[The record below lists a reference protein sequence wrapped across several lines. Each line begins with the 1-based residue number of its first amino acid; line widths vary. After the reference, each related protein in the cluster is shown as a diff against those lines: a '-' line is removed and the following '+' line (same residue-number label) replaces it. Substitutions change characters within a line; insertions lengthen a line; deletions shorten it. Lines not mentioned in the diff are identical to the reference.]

1 MKFKNINIKR
11 FFTVDLWQ
19 HNHERVTSFRALC
32 VKLVKVMVL
41 AVQGFL
47 TDNCPLRASA
57 LTFYSIFSIVPV
69 AALIF
74 GIAKG
79 FGIEAML
86 KRELTEKFA
95 EHQMLLDKVM
105 GFAETTLRSARGG
118 MIASIGII
126 VLFWTVIKV
135 ISNIEYSFNDI
146 WGIKAHRSF
155 FRKFSDY
162 TSLILICPLLVVF
175 SSSATVFV
183 STQVSRFTE
192 STFLINTLSG
202 PFNIV
207 FANLLPYFLSWLLFT
222 FIYMVMPNTKVK
234 LGSALIAGIIAG
246 TAYQLLQKNYI
257 ILQVALSKYNTIY
270 GSLSALPLFL
280 IWLQVSWLIVLFGA
294 EISFAH
300 QNIDTYEYEPHA
312 LNISEA
318 LRKKLLLQVTSLIV
332 KAFVNEQPAI
342 TDIELA
348 HACGIPI
355 RQTRDILYRLSEAGI
370 INKVANDRKDCFGY
384 QPAVP
389 EEKISVASV
398 LRQVENCG
406 KGSFPFPPKEDF
418 SNVADSLNALY
429 TEMEKSEY
437 NKLLKDL

>member
-1 MKFKNINIKR
+1 MNFKNFNIKR

-19 HNHERVTSFRALC
+19 INLHGVSSFRALC

-41 AVQGFL
+41 AIQGFL

-86 KRELTEKFA
+86 KRELAEKFT
-95 EHQMLLDKVM
+95 EHQMLLEKVY

-118 MIASIGII
+118 MIASIGVI

-146 WGIKAHRSF
+146 WGIKAHRTF

-207 FANLLPYFLSWLLFT
+207 FANMIPFFLSWLLFT

-234 LGSALIAGIIAG
+234 LSSALIAGIIAG

-312 LNISEA
+312 LNISDA
-318 LRKKLLLQVTSLIV
+318 LRKKLLVQVTSLIV
-332 KAFVNEQPAI
+332 KTFVNEKPAI
-342 TDIELA
+342 PDVELA
-348 HACGIPI
+348 HLCGIPI

-370 INKVANDRKDCFGY
+370 VNKVADDNKDSYGY
-384 QPAVP
+384 QPAIP
-389 EEKISVASV
+389 IEKISIASV
-398 LRQVENCG
+398 LHQVENCG
-406 KGSFPFPPKEDF
+406 RGAFPFPPKEDF
-418 SNVADSLNALY
+418 SHVSESLKALY
-429 TEMEKSEY
+429 DEMDISPN